1 MGRHT
6 ADASE
11 ATWEGLTMDLLG
23 ELGWPPTRGDELTP
37 LTGERATWDDP
48 VLPGRVEAALL
59 RLNPGVP
66 QTYLQ
71 QAQAEILRPRS
82 ADAITENHRLHE
94 ILTQG
99 YTGVTYLDS
108 AGVERTPTIRL
119 MSHRE
124 DENEWLAVNQVTLR
138 DRDHHRRLD
147 VVLYCNGLPVAVIE
161 LKRSGDQR
169 AGTTGAHAQ
178 LALYVREFPMA
189 FRSVLLTVAS
199 DGATAIYGTPFTG
212 LDHFGPWNL
221 DDDGEVVRPG
231 TRRDD
236 PAYDTPLGVLLH
248 GLFNQTRFGQLLRGY
263 TSFAETD
270 KGLVKRIA
278 KPHQYFA
285 VVAAVERTVQAT
297 RSDGR
302 AGVVWHTQ
310 GSGKS
315 MEMELYAAA
324 VHRQPELANPTIVV
338 ITDRRELDGQLYE
351 TFAQSRLLP
360 EEPKQITTRADL
372 RETLGGRA
380 SGGIYFTTLQ
390 KFGLSK
396 AERDAGLT
404 HPVLTDRRNVLV
416 VVDEAHR
423 SHYDDL
429 DGYAS
434 HLRKALPGATF
445 IAFTGT
451 PISTTERDTQQVFG
465 SYIHTY
471 DLTRAVEDGATVP
484 VYFETHIIP
493 IARPADLTD
502 EQIDLA
508 AAEATDGLDDIERVT
523 IERAVVVLNELYG
536 HPDRLR
542 RLAGHLLAHWERR
555 RQDMQPQIG
564 TGGKAMVVCATRSI
578 AARLYVEIVAQ
589 RHEAGD
595 DTWHSDA
602 LDQGKVKV
610 VYSGSTTDTEPIS
623 RHVRK
628 EHEQKVVKARVKNPD
643 DPLEIVIVQ
652 NMMLTGFDA
661 PCLHTLYVDRP
672 LKGALLMQTLARVNR
687 TYRGKDNGL
696 LVGYAPLVDNLE
708 RALAEYS
715 AQDQEDKP
723 VGRDHKE
730 QARLAL
736 RLLGQLDAL
745 IPFDW
750 RAELAA
756 TSAPTAFI
764 TVITKAADTLLSA
777 ESRQPAPE
785 GQGGDGSHGDPVLVR
800 YRQLTAQLNRAW
812 AIGGGSELLEDQ
824 RLGFKFHQEVRVYM
838 AKFDAAQ
845 RKAAGDIVPE
855 DVQRLLKLV
864 LVGSTTTGEVIDI
877 YAAAGIERPDL
888 GRLTPEAAAA
898 IRHTDK
904 PHLAIEALRA
914 ALTEDV
920 RTLTG
925 GNIVRER
932 QFSERLAELTNRY
945 VNSQLTSAEVLEE
958 LLRVADEIR
967 EEAERGERF
976 TPPLDRDELAYWDAA
991 GANDSARDLLGDDVL
1006 AQIARELVTI
1016 MRRDTSTDWTVRE
1029 DVRAKLRS
1037 TVKRLLVKYDY
1048 PPDKQPEAI
1057 RLVIEQMEV
1066 LAPRYA
1072 NAGGS

>member
-82 ADAITENHRLHE
+82 ADAITENQRLHE

-324 VHRQPELANPTIVV
+324 VHRRPELANPTIVV
-338 ITDRRELDGQLYE
+338 ITDRTELDGQLYE

-360 EEPKQITTRADL
+360 EAPTQIRTRVDL

-429 DGYAS
+429 DGYAA

-451 PISTTERDTQQVFG
+451 PISSAERDTRQVFG

-484 VYFETHIIP
+484 VYFETRIIP

-502 EQIDLA
+502 DEIDAA
-508 AAEATDGLDDIERVT
+508 AAEATDGLDDIERRKV
-523 IERAVVVLNELYG
+523 ERSVAVLTELYG
-536 HPDRLR
+536 HPDRIR
-542 RLAGHLLAHWERR
+542 RLARDLLVHWERR
-555 RQDMQPQIG
+555 RRDMEPQIG
-564 TGGKAMVVCATRSI
+564 SGGKAMVVCATRPI
-578 AARLYVEIVAQ
+578 AARLYDEIVAQ

-595 DTWHSDA
+595 DTWHSEA

-610 VYSGSTTDTEPIS
+610 VYSGYTTDQEPVS
-623 RHVRK
+623 LHVRK
-628 EHEQKVVKARVKNPD
+628 EHEQKVVKARVKNAD

-661 PCLHTLYVDRP
+661 PCLHTLYVDRT
-672 LKGALLMQTLARVNR
+672 LKDALLMQTLARVNR

-696 LVGYAPLVDNLE
+696 LVGYAPLVENLE

-715 AQDQEDKP
+715 ARDQERQP
-723 VGRDHKE
+723 VGRHTEE
-730 QARLAL
+730 QAHLAVQ
-736 RLLGQLDAL
+736 LLGQLDAL
-745 IPFDW
+745 VPFDW

-756 TSAPTAFI
+756 TSSPTAFI
-764 TVITKAADTLLSA
+764 TVVAKAADTLLSA
-777 ESRQPAPE
+777 ASRQTDP
-785 GQGGDGSHGDPVLVR
+785 GGRDGGDSQGESTLVR
-800 YRQLTAQLNRAW
+800 YRQLAAKLNTAW
-812 AIGGGSELLEDQ
+812 AIGGGSEVLGDQ
-824 RLGFKFHQEVRVYM
+824 RVGFMFHQEVRVFM
-838 AKFDAAQ
+838 AKVDAQQ
-845 RKAAGDIVPE
+845 RQAAGEVVPE
-855 DVQRLLKLV
+855 EVQRLLQAV
-864 LVGSTTTGEVIDI
+864 LVDSTETGDVIDI
-877 YAAAGIERPDL
+877 YAAAGIERPDI

-898 IRHTDK
+898 IRHTNT

-945 VNSQLTSAEVLEE
+945 INTQLTSAEVIEE

-976 TPPLDRDELAYWDAA
+976 TPPLDRDELAYWDAV